1 MTAPVE
7 GKLAEKT
14 VMALTALPVLAGFK
28 VYANWG
34 EEYARRKYDE
44 GGCKDP
50 RVVDVY
56 VKPRQYEQFTTA
68 VATVE
73 IELAGRVDFT
83 SRIMR
88 VKPEDAYLEIV
99 GLLEEW
105 NGSISAVKEALG
117 SEFFD
122 PVGMRLDGG
131 GEWEVDQESKALN
144 FTVPFTVKGRV
155 KRTVTEDRPTR

>member
-1 MTAPVE
+1 MTSPVE
-7 GKLAEKT
+7 AKLAEKT
-14 VMALTALPVLAGFK
+14 VMALTALPALADFK

-34 EEYARRKYDE
+34 EECARRKYDE

-56 VKPRQYEQFTTA
+56 VKPRRYEQFTAA
-68 VATVE
+68 VATIE

-83 SRIMR
+83 SRVMR
-88 VKPEDAYLEIV
+88 VRPENAYLEIV
-99 GLLEEW
+99 GLLEDW
-105 NGSISAVKEALG
+105 NGSIAAVKDALG

-131 GEWEVDQESKALN
+131 GEWEIDRESKALN

-155 KRTVTEDRPTR
+155 KKGIN

>member
-1 MTAPVE
+1 MTSPVE
-7 GKLAEKT
+7 RSLAEKT
-14 VMALTALPVLAGFK
+14 VMALAALPALAGFK

-34 EEYARRKYDE
+34 DDCARRKYDE

-56 VKPRQYEQFTTA
+56 VTPRRYEQFTTA

-83 SRIMR
+83 SRVMR

-99 GLLEEW
+99 GLLEGW
-105 NGSISAVKEALG
+105 HVSIAAVKRAIG
-117 SEFFD
+117 SESFD

-131 GEWEVDQESKALN
+131 GEWEIDQESKALN
-144 FTVPFTVKGRV
+144 FTIPFTVKGRV
-155 KRTVTEDRPTR
+155 MKGSNQ